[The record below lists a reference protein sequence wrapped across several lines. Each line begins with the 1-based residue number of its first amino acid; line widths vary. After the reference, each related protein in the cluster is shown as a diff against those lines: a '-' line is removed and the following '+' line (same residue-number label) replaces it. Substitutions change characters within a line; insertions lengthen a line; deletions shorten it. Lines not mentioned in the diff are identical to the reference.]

1 MPKYSLTS
9 DLRISTLRERIYN
22 VGCQIEN
29 DTLRLQDKS
38 TQNNGA
44 TLAFYFNLRP
54 GTNTLALAVCNRV
67 TEVIRNFVIKFQFP
81 NTYTSDSFKD
91 NVDNSVFLA
100 PLRETAK
107 ILITWAL
114 ISGET
119 TYLTHDEIL
128 YYIFCRPNLWTHANE
143 NTIAQVI
150 NEIQNGRNVSRAYD
164 NDIARIVRWSQYQR
178 QSRELISILTY
189 ASDAFVLKKGCLYL
203 NMPKPNEVG
212 FADFMAFGGQLFA
225 TSDLWCPSTNEL
237 TEEVKSDYI
246 AYCDIPGRIVTA
258 HQVLMPNSMNTAT
271 EIQQIFYGAPGTGKS
286 HTINRLAAPE
296 RTVRTTFHPDSDY
309 ASFVGAYKPTMEDVP
324 INAIVGENVKY
335 AHPTANHPGTERK
348 IVYKYVPQAFLRAY
362 VAAWKDLSASHYL
375 VIEEINRGNCAQIF
389 GDLFQLL
396 DRTDAGFSSYPIDAD
411 ADIAQFLAHDAKG
424 FGEVTEEQRTAI
436 LGFEIKNEAGET
448 VLSGDDIL
456 NGTKL
461 VLPNNLYIW
470 ATMNTS
476 DQSLF
481 PIDSAFKR
489 RWNWKYVPID
499 YHAKEWMLE
508 VNHKQY
514 RWGNFLQAINPII
527 VQVTESPDKQM
538 GYFFVRA
545 VGGIVDAE
553 TFLNKVI
560 FYLWTDVF
568 KDFGLGHEV
577 FQDTTTKE
585 PLAFTDFFSVDGEP
599 MEDRLEMFISNV
611 SKTFQN
617 GEVLKALGEED
628 EAEVDDNVASEEA

>member
-1 MPKYSLTS
+1 MSYLPKSIIY
-9 DLRISTLRERIYN
+9 RAYHTLS
-22 VGCQIEN
+22 GM
-29 DTLRLQDKS
+29 
-38 TQNNGA
+38 TQGA
-44 TLAFYFNLRP
+44 TQGATQFTSSLRYTFALDRFCKAFNRP
-54 GTNTLALAVCNRV
+54 CDTRVREDRDEFTKFVGEVVAVGGNFYVVNFYGAFKEAVDFSVGSNFMSVNTVRKSLDNANKIY
-67 TEVIRNFVIKFQFP
+67 TFP
-81 NTYTSDSFKD
+81 QKNKTRLF
-91 NVDNSVFLA
+91 
-100 PLRETAK
+100 
-107 ILITWAL
+107 
-114 ISGET
+114 
-119 TYLTHDEIL
+119 
-128 YYIFCRPNLWTHANE
+128 
-143 NTIAQVI
+143 
-150 NEIQNGRNVSRAYD
+150 EIQNGILVAKPEYLVNLSKILPSHHLQLAFAIWLLRNADLNEESIYSSACAYLSGRYSAE
-164 NDIARIVRWSQYQR
+164 ILSQIQF
-178 QSRELISILTY
+178 SEESIL
-189 ASDAFVLKKGCLYL
+189 SFIGDEHLVLTPTVINVDELMRLSNDQGERNEPDRKV
-203 NMPKPNEVG
+203 PKSN
-212 FADFMAFGGQLFA
+212 Q
-225 TSDLWCPSTNEL
+225 
-237 TEEVKSDYI
+237 I
-246 AYCDIPGRIVTA
+246 
-258 HQVLMPNSMNTAT
+258 
-271 EIQQIFYGAPGTGKS
+271 IFYGAPGTGKS

-514 RWGNFLQAINPII
+514 RWGDFLQAINPII

-568 KDFGLGHEV
+568 KDFGMGHEV

-628 EAEVDDNVASEEA
+628 ETEVDDNVASEEA